1 MSLKI
6 LLNARIKIECS
17 IPSSTRNLKYLNN
30 NRQLRI
36 FKNGHLHQHFKR
48 SIASQIP
55 LLFGNNF
62 IYYKKKQK
70 KLGQCETTKELK
82 CRID

>member
-30 NRQLRI
+30 NRQLKI

-62 IYYKKKQK
+62 IYYKKNKRSWASAKPQK
-70 KLGQCETTKELK
+70 SLNAE
-82 CRID
+82 

>member
-1 MSLKI
+1 MSLEIVFYAKKI
-6 LLNARIKIECS
+6 KFT

-30 NRQLRI
+30 NRQLKI

-55 LLFGNNF
+55 LFFGNNF
-62 IYYKKKQK
+62 IYYKKNNRSWASAKPQK
-70 KLGQCETTKELK
+70 SLNAE
-82 CRID
+82 

>member
-30 NRQLRI
+30 NRQLKI

-62 IYYKKKQK
+62 IYYKKDNRSWASAKPQK
-70 KLGQCETTKELK
+70 ILNAE
-82 CRID
+82 

>member
-30 NRQLRI
+30 NRQLKI

-55 LLFGNNF
+55 LFFGNNF
-62 IYYKKKQK
+62 IYYKKDNRSWASAKPQK
-70 KLGQCETTKELK
+70 SLNAE
-82 CRID
+82 